1 MESPDGEDAAVATMA
16 GEVLNSPDGSAAL
29 AASRFVQAD
38 QLLALGSATQRAPVG
53 GVTGRGP
60 VKPPQSWLAEQR
72 EEAAKAGAPPPL
84 EADLINRFKSLS
96 KERRRQLILGNLRV
110 GVLALAFGASKS

>member
-1 MESPDGEDAAVATMA
+1 VLTLTVLALTALARCDPSMESSDGEDAAVATMA

-38 QLLALGSATQRAPVG
+38 QLLAVGSATQRAPVG

-60 VKPPQSWLAEQR
+60 VKPPQSWLAELR
-72 EEAAKAGAPPPL
+72 EEAAKAGAPPLL
-84 EADLINRFKSLS
+84 EMQREA
-96 KERRRQLILGNLRV
+96 
-110 GVLALAFGASKS
+110 